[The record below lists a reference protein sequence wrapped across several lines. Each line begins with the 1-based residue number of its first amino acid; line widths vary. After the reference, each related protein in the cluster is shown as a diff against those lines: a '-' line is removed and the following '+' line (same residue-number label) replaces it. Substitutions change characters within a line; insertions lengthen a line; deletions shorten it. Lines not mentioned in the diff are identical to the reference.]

1 MTKLLNELPDQLGQN
16 FKLFLEYKKNI
27 KLEFNVND
35 QNALEEFLEK
45 DIKDYLKLGI
55 SEESN

>member
-1 MTKLLNELPDQLGQN
+1 LTKLLNELPDQLGQN

>member
-1 MTKLLNELPDQLGQN
+1 LTKLLNELPDQLGQN

-27 KLEFNVND
+27 KLEFNAND